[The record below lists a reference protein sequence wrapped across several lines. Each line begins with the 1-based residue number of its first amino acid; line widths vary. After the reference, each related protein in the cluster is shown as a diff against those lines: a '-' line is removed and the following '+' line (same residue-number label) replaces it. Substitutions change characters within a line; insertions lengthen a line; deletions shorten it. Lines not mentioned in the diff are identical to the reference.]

1 MAAPLAIAGVVIGAV
16 GLISSFIGSKKAAS
30 AAKSEAAEQA
40 RLEGLTTDEKLR
52 RLRIDQRSLYGET
65 LAGFAGGGVLAR
77 PGSLESNLTLGDSF
91 GGAGAYGGS
100 ASVMTGSPGV
110 VIQEQAKEFAFERD
124 ITRKVGATKVAQAL
138 QHGKNVASAY
148 KWSGYSNA
156 ATGISN
162 ILANYSAMT
171 T

>member
-1 MAAPLAIAGVVIGAV
+1 MAAPLAIAGVVLGAV

-30 AAKSEAAEQA
+30 AAKDEAAEQA

-65 LAGFAGGGVLAR
+65 LAGFAGSGVLAR

-138 QHGKNVASAY
+138 TRGKNVAEQY
-148 KWSGYSNA
+148 KYQGYSNV
-156 ATGISN
+156 ATGISS
-162 ILANYSAMT
+162 ILSNYSAMT